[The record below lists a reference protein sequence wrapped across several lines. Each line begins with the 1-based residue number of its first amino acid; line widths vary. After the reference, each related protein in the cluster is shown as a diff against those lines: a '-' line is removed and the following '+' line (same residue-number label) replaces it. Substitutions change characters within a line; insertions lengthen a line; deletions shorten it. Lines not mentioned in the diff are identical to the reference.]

1 MTPKTKKWGI
11 ILNNQKYIALI
22 DCDSFFVSCERKL
35 NPEFKGLAVSV
46 VSGERGCVI
55 ARSKEAKA
63 LGIPMGIPLFQAV
76 EKFPDC
82 IYIPANH
89 YAYTKIS
96 KQVMTILKTYSPN
109 VQIYSID
116 EAFVDFTGLTKLYKK
131 NYYELAKEIQRKIS
145 DEVDIPVTIG
155 ISTSKT
161 LAKLAS
167 DMAKNSNDRILLA
180 GNKTRLKLIKNSDI
194 QDVWGIGRR
203 LGLKLRGYGIKT
215 AYDFTQK
222 DDNWVKSHFGKNGL
236 ATKTELLGTMTS
248 PISNEIELP
257 KSISDTKSF
266 LEFSSD
272 LDFLKNELLIHIHSC
287 CKRLRKI
294 DCKCNSVGV
303 ILKTKDFRTFFEKVA
318 LESGKNFEFEIS
330 KTAFEILEKIYS
342 PQILYRSIGIVLEDF
357 KPIQET
363 QLSLFGEEPKK
374 RQKEN
379 LGKALDKLEAKFGRN
394 IVRTGFTNKEVPFKQ
409 GFLTTPQDI
418 N

>member
-363 QLSLFGEEPKK
+363 QLSLFGVFMTC
-374 RQKEN
+374 
-379 LGKALDKLEAKFGRN
+379 LISFS
-394 IVRTGFTNKEVPFKQ
+394 
-409 GFLTTPQDI
+409 
-418 N
+418 